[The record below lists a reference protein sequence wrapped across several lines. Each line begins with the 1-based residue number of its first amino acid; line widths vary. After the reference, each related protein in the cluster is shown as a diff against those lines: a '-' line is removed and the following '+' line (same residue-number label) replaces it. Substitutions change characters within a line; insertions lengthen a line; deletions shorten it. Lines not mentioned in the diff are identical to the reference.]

1 MAVESP
7 ASGALRCVDAVCHG
21 CRSPFVTCAASA
33 LCPQRLALMYRMQV
47 ANIDRFEE
55 KLRAAEDALGIEG
68 KDRIPV
74 SYKRTGFFGKY
85 VGHFFGS

>member
-1 MAVESP
+1 MQVLCLTAGCGP
-7 ASGALRCVDAVCHG
+7 CVTA
-21 CRSPFVTCAASA
+21 PPA
-33 LCPQRLALMYRMQV
+33 LCPQRLALMYRMQM
-47 ANIDRFEE
+47 ANTDRFEE

-85 VGHFFGS
+85 VGHYLGS